1 MKSSKFMSL
10 GEYVAAIIESVKKG
24 CSEARVNPPQ
34 AIEFKVGVYDDGLV
48 GGTHP
53 VSFLVFLSNTKDQ
66 ERKSFASDCSE
77 I

>member
-1 MKSSKFMSL
+1 MSL

-24 CSEARVNPPQ
+24 CSEAGVNPPQ

-53 VSFLVFLSNTKDQ
+53 VSFLVFLSNVQGHPARDEKTSTKQ
-66 ERKSFASDCSE
+66 ENE
-77 I
+77 